1 MKLEEIIELIET
13 KSTKILQA
21 EYKDDKAYLTV
32 DEVAFSFIDGLY
44 YTLLLNCGTSN
55 RSVDFVVDSIVGLP
69 TSFLD
74 FNEQDV
80 STFTVVVVNI
90 ALKML
95 EIDDDLRICED
106 FQLYYFNDDMELHY
120 EYEADID
127 LG

>member
-21 EYKDDKAYLTV
+21 EYNDDKAYLTV

-95 EIDDDLRICED
+95 D
-106 FQLYYFNDDMELHY
+106 YSND
-120 EYEADID
+120 EAIEEETNNYVA
-127 LG
+127 